1 MILKNKLLNGW
12 YLFAL
17 ITIPICIAVLIRAS
31 ALDLSGARDISSMIQ
46 FSVRCSVPWLYLAF
60 AASALLALSRTEFS
74 RWSMRNRRNI
84 GLCFAAAMGWQ
95 LFFIVMM
102 VVTQWAYYM
111 EEVYLLTDIVVQIPG
126 YLFLL
131 AMTMTSFRPG
141 RSWLNQK
148 QWKILHK
155 TAIYFLWGTVWST
168 YWYELYY
175 YADIQTIDFI
185 FYWTGFAVWGLRLT
199 AWTRK
204 QCAESNV
211 LRPTLV
217 ILGSSLALSGL
228 VGITFGSL
236 WAPATLA
243 SFASNDVAQ
252 NFELI
257 IPFLPILLIWS
268 GAYAVTRSGKE

>member
-31 ALDLSGARDISSMIQ
+31 ALDMSGARDISSMIQ

-60 AASALLALSRTEFS
+60 AASALFALSRTEFS
-74 RWSMRNRRNI
+74 RWLMRNRRNI
-84 GLCFAAAMGWQ
+84 GLCFATAMGWQ

-102 VVTQWAYYM
+102 VATHWTYFM

-131 AMTMTSFRPG
+131 AMTLTSFRPG

-148 QWKILHK
+148 HWKILHK

-175 YADIQTIDFI
+175 YNDIQTIDFI
-185 FYWTGFAVWGLRLT
+185 FYWTGFAAWGLRLT

-204 QCAESNV
+204 QYAESAG
-211 LRPTLV
+211 LRPAYV
-217 ILGSSLALSGL
+217 ILGSSLVLPGL
-228 VGITFGSL
+228 VGVTFGSL

-243 SFASNDVAQ
+243 SFAANDVAR
-252 NFELI
+252 NLELI
-257 IPFLPILLIWS
+257 IPFLPILPVA
-268 GAYAVTRSGKE
+268 GYRCFYP